1 VSDTFKVSDTLSTK
15 ARLILCAA
23 LVAVFVVPSATAKE
37 GAQAHLLRPLP
48 DSAAPGSFVTV
59 RWSVDVPGPHGTRVP
74 FGADGM
80 FVRVT
85 GKSGASIRA
94 YTLHAGPPF
103 EARVRV
109 PAGGIRAVR
118 FGLMGTACD
127 ASGCRASPMWFPLTR
142 G

>member
-1 VSDTFKVSDTLSTK
+1 MT
-15 ARLILCAA
+15 RL
-23 LVAVFVVPSATAKE
+23 LVAVTLLAAIVASGATAKE
-37 GAQAHLLRPLP
+37 GARARLLRPLP
-48 DSAAPGSFVTV
+48 ANAPAGLLVTI
-59 RWSVDVPGPHGTRVP
+59 RWSVDVLGPHGTRVP

-94 YTLHAGPPF
+94 YSLRPGPPY
-103 EARVRV
+103 EAHVRV

-127 ASGCRASPMWFPLTR
+127 ASGCRSSPMWFPLVH

>member
-1 VSDTFKVSDTLSTK
+1 VSDTFKVSDTLSTRT
-15 ARLILCAA
+15 RLILCVALPALLAA
-23 LVAVFVVPSATAKE
+23 PAATAKE

-48 DSAAPGSFVTV
+48 AHAATGSFVTL

-80 FVRVT
+80 FVRLT
-85 GKSGASIRA
+85 GRPGSTTRA
-94 YTLHAGPPF
+94 PARAPGPPY

-118 FGLMGTACD
+118 FGLMGTSCD
-127 ASGCRASPMWFPLTR
+127 ASGCRQAPMWFPLV
-142 G
+142 GG